1 MEKNEGNPKLNLGVK
16 INFLSEI
23 TKLGIWFFFFFGRWY
38 IRECFCLIYYQMG
51 IENDETDDFL

>member
-23 TKLGIWFFFFFGRWY
+23 TKLGIWFFFFF
-38 IRECFCLIYYQMG
+38 EDG
-51 IENDETDDFL
+51 ILENAFV